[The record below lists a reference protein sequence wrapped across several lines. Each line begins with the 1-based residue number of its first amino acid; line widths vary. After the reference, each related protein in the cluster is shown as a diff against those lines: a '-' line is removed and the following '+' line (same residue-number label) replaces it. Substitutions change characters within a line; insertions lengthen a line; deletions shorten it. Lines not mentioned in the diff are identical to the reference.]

1 MQPTSP
7 QHRSTLAVNDTD
19 LPASP
24 APADL
29 AGWIRLEQTPGVG
42 GGTLRT
48 LIAEFGSPQHI
59 FSVGYRALSV
69 HLAAP
74 LARALCEPPS
84 SDVRRQVDLSLAWLD
99 QPGNYLLTL
108 ADPGYPAALAQIPD
122 PPPLLYLK
130 GRPQLLAT
138 PMLAIVG
145 SRNASLQG
153 KANAEVFAHALSRA
167 GLTIVSGLAL
177 GIDAAAHLGA
187 LDGGGATV
195 AVIGTG
201 ADIVYP
207 ARNHALAHRIAEE
220 GCIVSEYALGT
231 PPLSH
236 NFPRR
241 NRIISGLSAGV
252 LVIEAAAQSGSL
264 ITAQLA
270 ASQGRDVFAI
280 PGSIHSALAKG
291 CHKLIKE
298 GAKLVE
304 SAADVLEELRM
315 SPLATA
321 THATP
326 AEFATTSA
334 AISAAGHALLAAM
347 AHEPVGADA
356 LARLVEAEPG
366 QLSLLLLELE
376 LCGQVERLPGGL
388 FQRMNRPS
396 RCAGLVPERT

>member
-1 MQPTSP
+1 VQ
-7 QHRSTLAVNDTD
+7 DTD
-19 LPASP
+19 LRPSP
-24 APADL
+24 ARADP

-42 GGTLRT
+42 RGTLRT
-48 LIAEFGSPQHI
+48 LIAEFGSPQRI
-59 FSVGYRALSV
+59 FEAGHRALGV

-74 LARALCEPPS
+74 LARLLCEPPS
-84 SDVRRQVDLSLAWLD
+84 SAVQRQIELSLAWLD

-108 ADPGYPAALAQIPD
+108 LDSRYPAALAQIPD

-153 KANAEVFAHALSRA
+153 KANAEVFANALSCA

-177 GIDAAAHLGA
+177 GIDTAAHLGA

-207 ARNHALAHRIAEE
+207 ARNHALAHRIAGE

-315 SPLATA
+315 SPLATTAVAAMGASA
-321 THATP
+321 TVFGAV
-326 AEFATTSA
+326 SV
-334 AISAAGHALLAAM
+334 AGQALLAAM
-347 AHEPVGADA
+347 AHEPVGADT
-356 LARLVEAEPG
+356 LARLVETESKEAEPG
-366 QLSLLLLELE
+366 QLSLVLLELE

-388 FQRMNRPS
+388 FQRINR
-396 RCAGLVPERT
+396 

>member
-1 MQPTSP
+1 MQ
-7 QHRSTLAVNDTD
+7 DTD
-19 LPASP
+19 LRPHPDLAE
-24 APADL
+24 L

-42 GGTLRT
+42 RGTLRT
-48 LIAEFGSPQHI
+48 LMAEFGSAQHI
-59 FSVGYRALSV
+59 FGAGCSALSR
-69 HLAAP
+69 HLSAA

-84 SDVRRQVDLSLAWLD
+84 DAIVRQVDLSLAWLE
-99 QPGNYLLTL
+99 QPGNHLLTL
-108 ADPGYPAALAQIPD
+108 LDAAYPVALAQIPD

-130 GRPQLLAT
+130 GRPELLAA

-145 SRNASLQG
+145 SRNATLQG
-153 KANAEVFAHALSRA
+153 MANAEVFAQALSCA

-187 LDGGGATV
+187 LGGVGSTV

-201 ADIVYP
+201 IERVYP
-207 ARNHALAHRIAEE
+207 ARNHALAHRIATE

-231 PPLSH
+231 PPLSA

-241 NRIISGLSAGV
+241 NRIISGLAAGV

-270 ASQGRDVFAI
+270 AAQGRDVFAI

-315 SPLATA
+315 SPLAA
-321 THATP
+321 MACTP
-326 AEFATTSA
+326 AAAANTSD
-334 AISAAGHALLAAM
+334 AGQALLAAM
-347 AHEPVGADA
+347 AHEPVDADTLA
-356 LARLVEAEPG
+356 LLCVVEPG
-366 QLSLLLLELE
+366 QLSLILLELE
-376 LCGQVERLPGGL
+376 LAGHVERLPGGL
-388 FQRMNRPS
+388 FQRMNR
-396 RCAGLVPERT
+396 